1 MEQIVVQMA
10 DCRVAD
16 VPGQVLAT
24 YALGSCIGLAV
35 HDPKAGVGGLLHFM
49 LPDSGIDPARG
60 RENPFMFA
68 DTGIPLLLEQVCR
81 KGASKQRLMVHAAG
95 GAQMMDRENVFEI
108 GKRNYLAMRKILWKK
123 GILIHAEAVGG
134 VTSRTVRLQVGSGRV
149 WLQEAGEQRE
159 LMAAP
164 PPRGGT
170 SGVSSFDRR

>member
-1 MEQIVVQMA
+1 VEQIVVQMA

-35 HDPKAGVGGLLHFM
+35 HDPKANVGGLLHFM
-49 LPDSGIDPARG
+49 LPDSGIDPVRG

-68 DTGIPLLLEQVCR
+68 DTGIPLLLDQVCR
-81 KGASKQRLMVHAAG
+81 KGASRQRLMVHAAG

-123 GILIHAEAVGG
+123 GILVHAEAVGG
-134 VTSRTVRLQVGSGRV
+134 GNSRTVRLQIGSGRV
-149 WLQEAGEQRE
+149 WLQEGGEQRE
-159 LMAAP
+159 LLPAP
-164 PPRGGT
+164 PQKGT
-170 SGVSSFDRR
+170 SYGLPAPDRR

>member
-35 HDPKAGVGGLLHFM
+35 HDPKANVGGLLHFM

-68 DTGIPLLLEQVCR
+68 DTGIPLLLDQVCQ
-81 KGASKQRLMVHAAG
+81 KGASKQRLTVHAAG
-95 GAQMMDRENVFEI
+95 GARMMDREDMFEI
-108 GKRNYLAMRKILWKK
+108 GKRNYLAMRRILWKK
-123 GILIHAEAVGG
+123 GILVHAEAVGG
-134 VTSRTVRLQVGSGRV
+134 GNSRTVRLQIGSGRV
-149 WLQEAGEQRE
+149 WLHEAGQQRE
-159 LMAAP
+159 LVPAP
-164 PPRGGT
+164 QKGAVNGL
-170 SGVSSFDRR
+170 SGPDRR